1 MDLNKRIWDQQQQQ
15 GETYYCK
22 LTNYI
27 SHQSVNINISKLE
40 QLKLLQ
46 ALTENYLGTGQSKLR
61 PWGKDGM
68 LITILQIISVPK
80 INFEIVSHIE
90 DSKQVFFFLFLQME
104 HLSKKDN
111 SIYYKIRYKPIFGS
125 VNLIF
130 RKFIETQLS
139 FKFSIPSS
147 RIPWKNK

>member
-90 DSKQVFFFLFLQME
+90 DSKQVFFFCFYRWNIWLRKTIQYIIKL
-104 HLSKKDN
+104 
-111 SIYYKIRYKPIFGS
+111 GT
-125 VNLIF
+125 NLYLGQWI
-130 RKFIETQLS
+130 
-139 FKFSIPSS
+139 
-147 RIPWKNK
+147 